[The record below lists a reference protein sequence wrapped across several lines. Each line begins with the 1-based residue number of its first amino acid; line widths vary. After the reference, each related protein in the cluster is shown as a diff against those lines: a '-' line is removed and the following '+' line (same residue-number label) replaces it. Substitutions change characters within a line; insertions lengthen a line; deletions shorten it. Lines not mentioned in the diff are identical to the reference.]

1 MKIVRVNL
9 FANSYNI
16 YIDQGILQKI
26 GDILVKEKKPCRS
39 LLITDT
45 NIEKIYGNIVA
56 ESLIRNKFDV
66 KIVSLKPGEDQKTL
80 ETAITL
86 YDACFDHNLD
96 RHSLIIAL
104 GGGVVGDIS
113 GFVASTFMRGIPFIQ
128 IPTSLLAQVD
138 SSIGGKVAVNH
149 PKGKNMIGSFYQPK
163 AVFIDTDTLSTLP
176 AVEFVV
182 GLVEV
187 VKYGVIR
194 NAELFEYIEKHLHD
208 ILQLNHTA
216 LLKIIADSCQI
227 KTSVVEED
235 EKEVY
240 LRAILNY
247 GHTIGHAIETLTNY
261 NKYRHGEAI
270 AIGMLY
276 ATKIAVEIGL
286 TNNKVYERQMS
297 LIKRLGLPLTIDLKP
312 GDIIK
317 TLYIDKKVISGKLRF
332 ILPKKIGEVVIS
344 DEVTEDILYKILN
357 APL

>member
-1 MKIVRVNL
+1 MEMIRVNL
-9 FANSYNI
+9 SRNSYNI
-16 YIDQGILQKI
+16 YLDKGLLERI
-26 GDILVKEKKPCRS
+26 GDTLVKEKAPCKT

-66 KIVSLKPGEDQKTL
+66 RIVSLKPGEDQKTL

-86 YDACFDHNLD
+86 YDACFDHKLD
-96 RHSLIIAL
+96 RHSMIIAL

-163 AVFIDTDTLSTLP
+163 AVFIDTDALSTLP

-187 VKYGVIR
+187 IKYGVIR

-216 LLKIIADSCQI
+216 LLKIIADSCRI
-227 KTSVVEED
+227 KTGVVEED

-286 TNNKVYERQMS
+286 TNNKVYERQLS

-317 TLYIDKKVISGKLRF
+317 TLYTDKKVISGKLRF

>member
-1 MKIVRVNL
+1 MEMIRVNL
-9 FANSYNI
+9 SSNSYNI
-16 YIDQGILQKI
+16 YIDRGILQKI
-26 GDILVKEKKPCRS
+26 GDILVQEKKPCRS

-45 NIEKIYGNIVA
+45 NIEKIYGNIVT
-56 ESLIRNKFDV
+56 ESLIRNKFNV
-66 KIVSLKPGEDQKTL
+66 RIVSLKPGEDQKTL

-86 YDACFDHNLD
+86 YDACFDHKLD
-96 RHSLIIAL
+96 RHSMIIAL

-187 VKYGVIR
+187 IKYGVIR
-194 NAELFEYIEKHLHD
+194 NAELFEYIEKHLYD
-208 ILQLNHTA
+208 ILQLDHAA

-227 KTSVVEED
+227 KTGVVEED

-286 TNNKVYERQMS
+286 TNNKAYERQLS
-297 LIKRLGLPLTIDLKP
+297 LIKRLGLPLTVDLKP

-317 TLYIDKKVISGKLRF
+317 TLYTDKKVISGKLRF

-344 DEVTEDILYKILN
+344 DGVTEEILYKILN

>member
-1 MKIVRVNL
+1 MKTIRVNL
-9 FANSYNI
+9 SANSYNI
-16 YIDQGILQKI
+16 YIDKGILEKI
-26 GDILVKEKKPCRS
+26 GNTLVKEKAPCKT

-45 NIEKIYGNIVA
+45 NIEKVYGSIVT
-56 ESLIRNKFDV
+56 ESLKRNKFDV
-66 KIVSLKPGEDQKTL
+66 RLVSLQPGEEQKTL
-80 ETAITL
+80 GTACIL
-86 YDACFDHNLD
+86 YDACFDHKLD
-96 RHSLIIAL
+96 RNALIVAL

-187 VKYGVIR
+187 IKYGVIR
-194 NAELFEYIEKHLHD
+194 NAELFEYIEKHLYD
-208 ILQLNHTA
+208 ILQLDHTA

-276 ATKIAVEIGL
+276 ATKIAIEIGL
-286 TNNKVYERQMS
+286 TNNKVYERQLS

-312 GDIIK
+312 GDIVK
-317 TLYIDKKVISGKLRF
+317 TLYTDKKVISGKLRF
-332 ILPKKIGEVVIS
+332 ILPKKIGEVIIS
-344 DEVTEDILYKILN
+344 DEVTEEILYKILN

>member
-1 MKIVRVNL
+1 MEMIRVNL
-9 FANSYNI
+9 SRNSYNI
-16 YIDQGILQKI
+16 YLDKGLLERI
-26 GDILVKEKKPCRS
+26 GDTLVKEKAPCKT

-66 KIVSLKPGEDQKTL
+66 RIVSLKPGEDQKTL

-86 YDACFDHNLD
+86 YDACFDHKLD
-96 RHSLIIAL
+96 RHSMIIAL

-187 VKYGVIR
+187 IKYGVIR
-194 NAELFEYIEKHLHD
+194 NAELFEYIEKHLYD
-208 ILQLNHTA
+208 ILQLDHTA

-276 ATKIAVEIGL
+276 ATKIAIEIGL
-286 TNNKVYERQMS
+286 TNNKVYERQLS

-312 GDIIK
+312 GDIVK
-317 TLYIDKKVISGKLRF
+317 TLYTDKKVISGKLRF
-332 ILPKKIGEVVIS
+332 ILPKKIGEVIIS
-344 DEVTEDILYKILN
+344 DEVTEEILYKILN

>member
-1 MKIVRVNL
+1 MEMIRVNL
-9 FANSYNI
+9 SRNSYNI
-16 YIDQGILQKI
+16 YLDKGLLERI
-26 GDILVKEKKPCRS
+26 GDTLVKEKAPCKT

-66 KIVSLKPGEDQKTL
+66 RIVSLKPGEDQKTL

-86 YDACFDHNLD
+86 YDACFDHKLD
-96 RHSLIIAL
+96 RHSMIIAL

-163 AVFIDTDTLSTLP
+163 AVFIDTDALSTLP

-187 VKYGVIR
+187 IKYGVIR

-216 LLKIIADSCQI
+216 LLKIIADSCRI
-227 KTSVVEED
+227 KTGVVEED

-286 TNNKVYERQMS
+286 TNNKVYERQLS

-317 TLYIDKKVISGKLRF
+317 TLYTDKKVISGKLRF

-344 DEVTEDILYKILN
+344 DQVTEEILYKILN